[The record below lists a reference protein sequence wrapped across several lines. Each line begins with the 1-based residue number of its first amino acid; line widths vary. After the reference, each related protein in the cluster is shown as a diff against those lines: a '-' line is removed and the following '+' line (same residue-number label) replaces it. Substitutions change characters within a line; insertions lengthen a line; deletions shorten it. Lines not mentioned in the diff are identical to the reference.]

1 MPRGTEIKPIKIPE
15 IFLTTSEIL
24 FGFSTSFSLKKI
36 KNKPVMN
43 AKIEKN
49 KIKVGVFKF
58 TTKNVPAITPKTI
71 KIPNDFTILK
81 STALCSI

>member
-1 MPRGTEIKPIKIPE
+1 
-15 IFLTTSEIL
+15 
-24 FGFSTSFSLKKI
+24 
-36 KNKPVMN
+36 MN

-58 TTKNVPAITPKTI
+58 TTKNVPATTPKTI